1 MLSAAVSKC
10 QIHICATGMMFS
22 LVTFKRLLGPVLQCF
37 QASNILT
44 VLNEPPP
51 PTPAFLYK
59 PAVDA
64 RLLLVPGHV
73 RRARKKERKRKWEGR
88 RGEMRRGRGSE
99 EGRREAQRHLTLTL
113 QTCRRSA
120 TAACPDKSMSF
131 LIKQIHRLG
140 ARICSSLAAVSS
152 PTWPSHFAPSSPFT
166 IERQIAPMP
175 PTHCRVC
182 PLPVTWSV
190 CFGR

>member
-10 QIHICATGMMFS
+10 QIYIYASGMMFP
-22 LVTFKRLLGPVLQCF
+22 LVTFKRLLGPALQCF

-51 PTPAFLYK
+51 PTPACLYK

-64 RLLLVPGHV
+64 RLLLVPRHV
-73 RRARKKERKRKWEGR
+73 RRARKKERKWEGR
-88 RGEMRRGRGSE
+88 REKWGEGE
-99 EGRREAQRHLTLTL
+99 EVKKGGEKLNDTWLSPFRLHSRP
-113 QTCRRSA
+113 A

-152 PTWPSHFAPSSPFT
+152 PTWPSQFAPSSSFI

-175 PTHCRVC
+175 PVHCRVC

-190 CFGR
+190 CFGW